1 MEMGQCAGPSI
12 LNKLRTELSKPTVLA
27 LYDVNAH
34 MKISADASSY
44 GLGAV
49 LLQREN
55 LSWQPVIYASCA
67 MTKTECRYA
76 QVKKEAL
83 ATTWTCEKFA
93 IYVLGKKFTIET
105 NHKPLVPLLGNKSLH
120 SVPPRISHF
129 QLRLACFE
137 YEIFHVPRKSLVI
150 GSTLSPFPQSNPQ
163 TVMSHSLQERAEYLM
178 ENMYQQL
185 TC

>member
-1 MEMGQCAGPSI
+1 
-12 LNKLRTELSKPTVLA
+12 
-27 LYDVNAH
+27 
-34 MKISADASSY
+34 
-44 GLGAV
+44 
-49 LLQREN
+49 
-55 LSWQPVIYASCA
+55 

-76 QVKKEAL
+76 QVEKEAL
-83 ATTWTCEKFA
+83 ATAWTCEKFA

-150 GSTLSPFPQSNPQ
+150 GSTLPRSPIQSSDSD
-163 TVMSHSLQERAEYLM
+163 VHSLQERAEYLM
-178 ENMYQQL
+178 ETCINSLPASSQNLVKLKWLTLSAQQSSITAKTTGL
-185 TC
+185 QNRTLRYRSSPNGKLEDSSQLMMICYCMGKE